1 MKNIEDLKLRL
12 THNKKVYVGYPTA
25 TDFDYDNCKELI
37 SEHFNN
43 IGNPYSKGSPF
54 STLGHERAVIDF
66 FLKLYMSNTNDSWG
80 YIASCSSEAILYAV
94 WNARNYFKSY
104 DVTLIYSD
112 YAHYCVSKTANI
124 LAIKNKIIA
133 SRKNG
138 EIDLELLESFLKENY
153 NKKQAYI
160 FIATIGSTITSSIDN
175 YKEAR
180 NIFKKY
186 TDNFYIHLDGAFDGA
201 FLPLKNDYILG
212 EDFESVNI
220 SGHKFLG
227 SPMPSGILL
236 IQKRYISQNYIEYID
251 NDDMTI
257 GGSRNG
263 LSAVLLYNR
272 ILSLGSKKG
281 LMQRYQECLDKS
293 ETFLTVLKNNN
304 IKAWKNPQAITIVL
318 EDIDKRIFDKWH
330 MPKYKNQATITCL
343 PKLNNEMLVELIFDI
358 KNPNKIDFSNAK
370 KFAEDISPL

>member
-1 MKNIEDLKLRL
+1 MKNIENLKFRL
-12 THNKKVYVGYPTA
+12 AHNKKVYIGYPTA
-25 TDFDYDNCKELI
+25 TDFNYDSCKELV

-54 STLGHERAVIDF
+54 STLGHERAVINF
-66 FLKLYMSNTNDSWG
+66 FLSLYMTNTNDSWG

-94 WNARNYFKSY
+94 WNARNYFKTY

-112 YAHYCVSKTANI
+112 YAHYCINKTANI
-124 LAIKNKIIA
+124 LGIKNKVIG
-133 SRKNG
+133 SRSNG
-138 EIDLELLESFLKENY
+138 EIDLELLEHFLKEN
-153 NKKQAYI
+153 NKKNQAYI
-160 FIATIGSTITSSIDN
+160 FVATIGSTITSSLDKH
-175 YKEAR
+175 KEAR
-180 NIFKKY
+180 NILKKY
-186 TDNFYIHLDGAFDGA
+186 TDNFYVHLDGAFDGA
-201 FLPLKNDYILG
+201 FLPLKEPYIIG

-227 SPMPSGILL
+227 GPMPSGILL
-236 IQKRYISQNYIEYID
+236 IQKKYISQNYIEYID

-281 LMQRYQECLDKS
+281 LTQRYQECLDKS
-293 ETFLTVLKNNN
+293 KNFLEILKKNN

-318 EDIDKRIFDKWH
+318 EDIDKKIFDKWH

-343 PKLNNEMLVELIFDI
+343 PKLTKQMLLELIFDI
-358 KNPNKIDFSNAK
+358 RNPDKIDFSKAK
-370 KFAEDISPL
+370 RFAEDITPL